1 MTASLWEFSLEL
13 YGRPGVQ
20 SACLSLQEDM
30 GMDVNIL
37 LYCCWRGPMETEEL
51 ESLMTKLGPW
61 QRGVVSGLRTV
72 RQLIKPMIKDLSE
85 HSEVVA
91 QLRKKIAGLEL
102 EAEKLQQSIM
112 MRFAV
117 SQRTKSPPSPHA
129 AAQNLALYF
138 QSLQKPTDSAALNAL
153 RIILGGA
160 YPESDDDT
168 IKL

>member
-91 QLRKKIAGLEL
+91 QLRTKIAGLEL

-112 MRFAV
+112 MHFAAGYA
-117 SQRTKSPPSPHA
+117 TNSPPSPHSA
-129 AAQNLALYF
+129 EQNLAQYCRL
-138 QSLQKPTDSAALNAL
+138 LGKLPDSVARKAMTTVIRAAYN
-153 RIILGGA
+153 RDG
-160 YPESDDDT
+160 
-168 IKL
+168 